1 MKKSFQFIAL
11 ISFLIATA
19 APAFAQ
25 SRPRGNNQAAKQRAA
40 AAAARAKADAD
51 AQKKAQDNYNALH
64 PYLPN
69 LTLGELKGIS
79 AADLRNLYQKS
90 FEAQGMK
97 MGEAKE
103 KAASMKF

>member
-1 MKKSFQFIAL
+1 MKKTLHYIAL
-11 ISFLIATA
+11 IAFVFA
-19 APAFAQ
+19 AAVPAYSQA
-25 SRPRGNNQAAKQRAA
+25 RPRRNNQAARQRAA
-40 AAAARAKADAD
+40 AAAARAKADAE
-51 AQKKAQDNYNALH
+51 AQKKTQDNYNALH